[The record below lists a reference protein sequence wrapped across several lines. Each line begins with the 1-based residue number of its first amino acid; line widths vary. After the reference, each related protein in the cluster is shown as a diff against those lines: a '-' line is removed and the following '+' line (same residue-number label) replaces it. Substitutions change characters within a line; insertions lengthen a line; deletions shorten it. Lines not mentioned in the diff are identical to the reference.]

1 MSSTSPCTVLIVE
14 DDRNFRLR
22 FQGVLGTDP
31 RWCVV
36 DAVDT
41 LAAGLQA
48 LRQLRPQLL
57 MVDLGLPDGDGAELI
72 RTAALEQPETL
83 SMVVTVFGDEEHVV
97 RAIEAGATGY
107 LLKDAGDDDIHGALR
122 DLLQGGS
129 PISPMVARLVL
140 ARMRARAEPPAAE
153 LEADTEVGLSE
164 REVEILTLVAKGFSF
179 SEICGLLSITVNTV
193 KTHVHRAY
201 RKLGVHTRGQAVHE
215 ALRLRLIRL

>member
-1 MSSTSPCTVLIVE
+1 MDAAPPCTVLIVE

-22 FQGVLGTDP
+22 FQWVLGADP
-31 RWCVV
+31 RWRVV
-36 DAVDT
+36 AAVDT

-72 RTAALEQPETL
+72 RTAALEQPDAAC
-83 SMVVTVFGDEEHVV
+83 MVVTVFGDEEHVV

-107 LLKDAGDDDIHGALR
+107 LLKDAGDDDIRGALQ
-122 DLLQGGS
+122 DLCEGGS

-140 ARMRARAEPPAAE
+140 ARMRAPAAE
-153 LEADTEVGLSE
+153 PEAAAEVGLSE

-179 SEICGLLSITVNTV
+179 TEICGLLAITVNTV
-193 KTHVHRAY
+193 KTHVHRTY
-201 RKLGVHTRGQAVHE
+201 RKLGVHSRGQAVHE

>member
-1 MSSTSPCTVLIVE
+1 MDATSPCTVLIVE

-22 FQGVLGTDP
+22 FQGVLGADP
-31 RWCVV
+31 RWHVV
-36 DAVDT
+36 AAVDT

-48 LRQLRPQLL
+48 LRQHRPQLL

-72 RTAALEQPETL
+72 RTAALEQPDVL
-83 SMVVTVFGDEEHVV
+83 SVVVTVFGDEEHVV

-107 LLKDAGDDDIHGALR
+107 LLKDAGDDDIHGALH

-140 ARMRARAEPPAAE
+140 ARMRAPAARAATE
-153 LEADTEVGLSE
+153 PDAASEVGLSE

-179 SEICGLLSITVNTV
+179 SEICGLLDITVNTV
-193 KTHVHRAY
+193 KTHVHRTY
-201 RKLGVHTRGQAVHE
+201 RKLGVNSRGQAVHE

>member
-1 MSSTSPCTVLIVE
+1 MDATSPCTVLIVE

-22 FQGVLGTDP
+22 FQGVLGADP
-31 RWCVV
+31 RWHVV
-36 DAVDT
+36 AAVDT

-48 LRQLRPQLL
+48 LRQHRPRLM

-72 RTAALEQPETL
+72 RTAALEQPDTL

-107 LLKDAGDDDIHGALR
+107 LLKDAGDDDIHGALH

-140 ARMRARAEPPAAE
+140 ARMRAPRAPAAAEPD
-153 LEADTEVGLSE
+153 EASDVGLSE

-179 SEICGLLSITVNTV
+179 PEICGLLAITVNTV
-193 KTHVHRAY
+193 KTHVHRTY
-201 RKLGVHTRGQAVHE
+201 RKLGVHSRGQAVHE